1 MESSELV
8 NKYLKKVQSNHYMQS
23 GGEVDM
29 YGSPINAPI
38 QRKDTSR
45 SFYDSRR
52 GVINVGTD
60 FDGMSPE
67 EQDELIAH
75 ENRHDWQYKN
85 DRSNFEITHN
95 PEYAFN
101 ERLQKKP
108 NIVNT
113 DEIFNQYHDRQQKET
128 DLEIVNFKKRYP
140 QFSFVPDQ
148 MLYDKGFVDNLYDNP
163 NSLEGEAQYYQKTGE
178 RSFQKGG
185 TLGSKSWDEQ
195 LERVRKE
202 KASKPFPKL
211 TVADLI
217 AEKKLRDQNIGRQ
230 LPPQM
235 VRDNIQENKP
245 KIGKILTPAE
255 IGLNRLYRMKQEQ
268 GEIRSYTPQSLLSK
282 AKEVALNPLTA
293 FGYSVNNQR
302 LPDNFS
308 KGERNILDNVIDL
321 VNPAFYA
328 NQGKEAIDNTSSA
341 INNVSN
347 GQYPAAYRDIKN
359 AGINALNFIPA
370 VEEIRAGSRALG
382 KFGIAPE
389 LRQNL
394 RTQGIGNQL
403 PPPPSELYI
412 PIEGGANNTINLRR
426 GAWNG
431 IIEGRKRK
439 RPTMLDDLLDAK
451 FIPGAK
457 KRILPENLKPIISN
471 LEDRAQI
478 RLVGEDNVT
487 RASLTLKEKRNWN
500 VGEDG
505 KIVMDDLGN
514 PTQKPKEWMSP
525 EMISVNPELQ
535 GNRTQDLLY
544 QMGIEEAKKR
554 NLRGIYSGETLL
566 SPDKT
571 KKAYERFDKEI
582 FKERSATP
590 SYNREGTELVNYNE
604 VGLLGH
610 KNTQLQQEWLENYNK
625 LNKFQ
630 REKLSIKDVS
640 DMANISK
647 EALLGV
653 GAVGLVGW
661 GSTQAYNQSEKLN
674 EQQKQIDSL
683 KQNNKKL
690 PIKQQGGTQYT
701 DNELAFIKE
710 LKSRSF

>member
-8 NKYLKKVQSNHYMQS
+8 NKYLKGLQNNYYMQS
-23 GGEVDM
+23 GG
-29 YGSPINAPI
+29 
-38 QRKDTSR
+38 TS
-45 SFYDSRR
+45 
-52 GVINVGTD
+52 
-60 FDGMSPE
+60 
-67 EQDELIAH
+67 
-75 ENRHDWQYKN
+75 
-85 DRSNFEITHN
+85 
-95 PEYAFN
+95 
-101 ERLQKKP
+101 
-108 NIVNT
+108 
-113 DEIFNQYHDRQQKET
+113 
-128 DLEIVNFKKRYP
+128 
-140 QFSFVPDQ
+140 
-148 MLYDKGFVDNLYDNP
+148 
-163 NSLEGEAQYYQKTGE
+163 
-178 RSFQKGG
+178 
-185 TLGSKSWDEQ
+185 GSKSWDEQ

-202 KASKPFPKL
+202 KVSKPFPKL
-211 TVADLI
+211 SVDDLI
-217 AEKKLRDQNIGRQ
+217 AEKKLRDQNVGRQ
-230 LPPQM
+230 LPSQM

-245 KIGKILTPAE
+245 KIGKILTPVE

-439 RPTMLDDLLDAK
+439 KPTMLDDLLDAK

-701 DNELAFIKE
+701 NNELAFMKE
-710 LKSRSF
+710 LRFAQ